1 MNRELQPGSV
11 SLLMEGAIAFVRL
24 RNPSKF
30 NAMSRAMWLQLKAAF
45 QEIQNSRVRCVLV
58 AGEGAHFCAGDDISE
73 YPSFRFDAQ
82 QLAHFHEREVWGGL
96 SAMLNCDVPVVAA
109 IAGNCMG
116 AGVEIASCCDVRV
129 AGESARFGAPIAR
142 LGFPMAPREAGLVS
156 SALGANVAR
165 AMLLAAEIFPAG
177 RLQDSGFLTRVV
189 ADADIETQSID
200 LAKLIAALA
209 PEAAKMNKQTLRM
222 ATLVADAQTYAYAD
236 SLEHREGISAFLDKR
251 KPDFGLDETYY
262 ASTS

>member
-24 RNPSKF
+24 RNPAKF
-30 NAMSRAMWLQLKAAF
+30 NAMSRAMWLQLKAVF
-45 QEIQNSRVRCVLV
+45 QEIQNSHVRCVLV
-58 AGEGAHFCAGDDISE
+58 AGEGAHFCAGGDISE

-82 QLAHFHEREVWGGL
+82 QLAHFHETEVWGGL
-96 SAMLNCDVPVVAA
+96 SSMLNCDLPVVAA

-116 AGVEIASCCDVRV
+116 AGVEIASCCDMRV
-129 AGESARFGAPIAR
+129 AGESAKFGAPIAR
-142 LGFPMAPREAGLVS
+142 LGFPMAPREAALVS
-156 SALGANVAR
+156 SALGVNVAR

-189 ADADIETQSID
+189 TDADIETQSLD
-200 LAKLIAALA
+200 LAKRIAALA

-222 ATLVADAQTYAYAD
+222 ATLVPNAQTYAYAD
-236 SLEHREGISAFLDKR
+236 SLEHREGIAAFLDKR
-251 KPDFGLDETYY
+251 KPDFGSDEKYY

>member
-11 SLLMEGAIAFVRL
+11 SLLMEGVIAFVRL

-30 NAMSRAMWLQLKAAF
+30 NAMSRAMWLQLKAVF

-58 AGEGAHFCAGDDISE
+58 AGEGAHFCAGGDISE

-82 QLAHFHEREVWGGL
+82 QLAHFHETEVWGGL